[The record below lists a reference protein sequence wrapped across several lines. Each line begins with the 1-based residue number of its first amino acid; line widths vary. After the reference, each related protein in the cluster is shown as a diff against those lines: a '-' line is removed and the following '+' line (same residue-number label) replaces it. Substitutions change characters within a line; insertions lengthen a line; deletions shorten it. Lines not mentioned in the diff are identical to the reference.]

1 MFSERRGAAA
11 ALLFFFLKKIKT
23 RGGSQKEN
31 ETSANKVSEDGFPQS
46 SVASQTITPR
56 TQTWLRALE

>member
-11 ALLFFFLKKIKT
+11 ALFFFLKKRKT
-23 RGGSQKEN
+23 RGDNQTEN

-46 SVASQTITPR
+46 SVASQAITPR